1 MTKAEKKNIVKV
13 INDFLNQ
20 EIVIIGSKNYEN
32 FLHINLGSKK
42 KYFERV
48 LRKNQI
54 LTRKGP
60 GVEGFEDY
68 LRISLGSK
76 DQMKKIILL
85 LKKTLI

>member
-1 MTKAEKKNIVKV
+1 M
-13 INDFLNQ
+13 
-20 EIVIIGSKNYEN
+20 
-32 FLHINLGSKK
+32 HINLGSKK